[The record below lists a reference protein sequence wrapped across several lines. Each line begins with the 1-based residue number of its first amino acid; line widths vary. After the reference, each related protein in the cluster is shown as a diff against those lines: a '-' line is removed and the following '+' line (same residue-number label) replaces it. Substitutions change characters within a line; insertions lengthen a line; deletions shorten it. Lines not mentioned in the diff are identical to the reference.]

1 MSVFVNSDFNPKQL
15 SPQTLAFMGDTVYDL
30 LVREYLINKANRPVG
45 ELNKR
50 KVNYVKCEAQ
60 SKSAD
65 FIMSDLTETELSVY
79 KRGRNAF
86 TKNTPKNSDVADYHS
101 ATGLEAL
108 FGYLYLNGEND
119 RIKELF
125 SKCVEAV
132 DTAT

>member
-60 SKSAD
+60 SRSAD
-65 FIMSDLTETELSVY
+65 FIMSELTETELQKTPTLPITTALQGWRLYSVI
-79 KRGRNAF
+79 F
-86 TKNTPKNSDVADYHS
+86 
-101 ATGLEAL
+101 
-108 FGYLYLNGEND
+108 
-119 RIKELF
+119 I
-125 SKCVEAV
+125 
-132 DTAT
+132 